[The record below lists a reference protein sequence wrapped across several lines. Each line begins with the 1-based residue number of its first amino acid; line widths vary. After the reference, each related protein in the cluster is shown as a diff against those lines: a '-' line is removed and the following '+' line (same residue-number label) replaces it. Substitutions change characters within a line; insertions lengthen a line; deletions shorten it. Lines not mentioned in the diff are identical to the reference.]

1 MKSSKNVI
9 SSKNDCSWFD
19 SHNARLIILCAT
31 LGVFGAHKFAQHKN
45 FQGIIYILLDLT
57 LVGIILTLI
66 LSWFDLIFLTAKSDN
81 RPGNM
86 MFGAAFI
93 LLESFVLIHGSSNVV
108 VKNINPLFVEAKDSF
123 VSVESSVADPE
134 PTLTEDEV
142 IEDKK
147 IIATVDGETVPVFTT
162 ENGEVPEKI
171 TVEQKDVVF
180 VVEQPQK
187 SENNISEPAPV
198 VTEKAVETVVKT
210 VEPVKAVEEKKDVV
224 QPAPQPKQVK
234 KSEASVDN
242 KGADDDFGSFSLYNM
257 ITGA

>member
-1 MKSSKNVI
+1 MKSSKNAI

-19 SHNARLIILCAT
+19 SENARLIILCAT

-66 LSWFDLIFLTAKSDN
+66 LSWFDLIFLTAKPDN

-134 PTLTEDEV
+134 PTLTEDGV

-147 IIATVDGETVPVFTT
+147 IIATVDGEVVPVFTT

-171 TVEQKDVVF
+171 TVEQEDVVF
-180 VVEQPQK
+180 VVEQPRK
-187 SENNISEPAPV
+187 SENNISEPAPAV
-198 VTEKAVETVVKT
+198 VENT

-234 KSEASVDN
+234 KSEVPVDN
-242 KGADDDFGSFSLYNM
+242 KDADDDFGSFSLYNM